1 MKKTKY
7 KNWCVLLL
15 LMIGLGSMILMFYY
29 YKVREV
35 ANQERSYINIAASSE
50 QIRDSSFF
58 WGEHEIVQQIRPE
71 ENKITK
77 FCIMFQRNMEVP
89 AEGILHVELYDV
101 QNDTVVQQWDL
112 HESKIQGI
120 DYQIFPLGTA
130 VKEYGRKNL
139 PDQSECLGGLPC
151 ISGCDE
157 LQILQL

>member
-120 DYQIFPLGTA
+120 DYQIFPLAA

>member
-1 MKKTKY
+1 
-7 KNWCVLLL
+7 
-15 LMIGLGSMILMFYY
+15 
-29 YKVREV
+29 
-35 ANQERSYINIAASSE
+35 
-50 QIRDSSFF
+50 
-58 WGEHEIVQQIRPE
+58 
-71 ENKITK
+71 
-77 FCIMFQRNMEVP
+77 MFQRNMEVP

-139 PDQSECLGGLPC
+139 SDQSECLGGLPC